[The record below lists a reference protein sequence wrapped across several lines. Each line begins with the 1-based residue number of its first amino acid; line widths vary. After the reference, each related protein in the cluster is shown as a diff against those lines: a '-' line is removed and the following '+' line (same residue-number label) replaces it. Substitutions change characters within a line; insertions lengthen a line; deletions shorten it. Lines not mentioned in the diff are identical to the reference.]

1 MIWGVNFFF
10 SYKLYENLENN
21 VISGKKMQ
29 LMSNMIVTVRQRSKI
44 TNQML
49 ITEDI
54 FERDELLMKLDS
66 QASTYTVQR
75 ETFLALP
82 LTEDERNRSA
92 QQDVL
97 VCDIVPRLRH
107 AAELAM
113 TGEDEDFN
121 ESKRILYDDVMPRQ
135 EQLIINR

>member
-1 MIWGVNFFF
+1 
-10 SYKLYENLENN
+10 
-21 VISGKKMQ
+21 
-29 LMSNMIVTVRQRSKI
+29 MSNMIVTVRQRSKI